1 MADEVGGKLLSPS
14 AADGLGELPAQ
25 GSLVAW
31 CFRQSEHGIKWH
43 LSWVN
48 VFVVSLLVSRASV
61 SLVVSWELSKLL
73 FSCGDLNLY

>member
-1 MADEVGGKLLSPS
+1 MGGKLLSPG

-25 GSLVAW
+25 GSFVAW
-31 CFRQSEHGIKWH
+31 CFKQSEHGIKWH

-48 VFVVSLLVSRASV
+48 VFVVSPLVSRASV
-61 SLVVSWELSKLL
+61 SLVVSWELSKPL